1 MTFVRLP
8 LFKETLTRANA
19 GQLIAIIA
27 DACRQPT
34 PELIR
39 NATWPDCDAVQ
50 SELLLRQLGEH
61 ADHGMVK
68 VITHEMYRQAMSVAT
83 DIRSGS
89 FRLPLGR

>member
-1 MTFVRLP
+1 MTSADVRELIDF
-8 LFKETLTRANA
+8 LARACRDPSP
-19 GQLIAIIA
+19 QLIR
-27 DACRQPT
+27 D
-34 PELIR
+34 
-39 NATWPDCDAVQ
+39 ATWPDCDAVQ
-50 SELLLRQLGEH
+50 AELLLRQLGEH